1 MVLKFGRYGRLAL
14 LTCLLSRKQAG
25 DPWHDHTTSSRMY
38 QVRLYYTN
46 WRIIVSIPMPE
57 FARRRTEIIRTRL
70 IVTGLAMSGVAISC
84 AAAAAVTSPVL
95 TTRNES
101 GYASTVSTRGT
112 IDLQNPFF
120 QDLGT
125 NGRTCVHCHQPDAAW
140 SITPADLRQVFDK
153 TSGLDPVFRT
163 NDGSNSPLMDVS
175 TVEKRR
181 LAYSML
187 LNKGV
192 IRVGLPIPPGAEF
205 ELIAVDDPYRFASAA
220 ELSLF
225 RRPLPGT
232 NVRFVSAVMWDGR
245 ETLDPIT
252 NAQTLKSNLQRQAL
266 DATLGHAQASKEP
279 TPAQLR
285 EIVEFVFGL
294 HTTQTWDQA
303 AGALVAAGATAG
315 PVALMRE
322 PFFIGINDP
331 VGMNPT
337 GASFDPTAMRVFAAW
352 ENLTGL
358 SNDPSDPGETQNRT
372 AARQAVARGERIFN
386 TRTIALSNVGG
397 LNDTLSVPVLQGTCT
412 TCHDTPNV
420 GNHSVSMPLNIGISD
435 ENRRTPDMPLY
446 TLRSKL
452 RGRAVIKT
460 TDPGRALISGK
471 WADIGKFKGPTL
483 RALAARPPYFHNG
496 SAGTLTDVV
505 DFYDMRFSI
514 GFTAQ
519 EKQDLVAFLR
529 SL

>member
-1 MVLKFGRYGRLAL
+1 
-14 LTCLLSRKQAG
+14 
-25 DPWHDHTTSSRMY
+25 
-38 QVRLYYTN
+38 
-46 WRIIVSIPMPE
+46 
-57 FARRRTEIIRTRL
+57 
-70 IVTGLAMSGVAISC
+70 
-84 AAAAAVTSPVL
+84 
-95 TTRNES
+95 
-101 GYASTVSTRGT
+101 
-112 IDLQNPFF
+112 
-120 QDLGT
+120 
-125 NGRTCVHCHQPDAAW
+125 
-140 SITPADLRQVFDK
+140 
-153 TSGLDPVFRT
+153 
-163 NDGSNSPLMDVS
+163 
-175 TVEKRR
+175 
-181 LAYSML
+181 ML

-192 IRVGLPIPPGAEF
+192 IRVGLPIPQSAEF
-205 ELIAVDDPYRFASAA
+205 ELIATDDPYHFASAA

-245 ETLDPIT
+245 ETTVPIT
-252 NAQTLKSNLQRQAL
+252 NEQTLKSNLTRQAL
-266 DATLGHAQASKEP
+266 DATLGHAQASRNP

-285 EIVEFVFGL
+285 EIVEFVLGL
-294 HTTQTWDQA
+294 HTTQIWDQA
-303 AGALVAAGATAG
+303 AGALVARGATAG
-315 PVALMRE
+315 PVSLMRE
-322 PFFIGINDP
+322 PFYIGINDP

-337 GASFDPTAMRVFAAW
+337 GASFDPMAMRVFAPW
-352 ENLTGL
+352 DNLTGP
-358 SNDPSDPGETQNRT
+358 STDPSDLGETQNRN

-386 TRTIALSNVGG
+386 TRGIALSNVGG
-397 LNDTLSVPVLQGTCT
+397 LNDALNVQVLQGTCT

-435 ENRRTPDMPLY
+435 ENRRTSDMPLY

-452 RGRAVIKT
+452 TGEVVKT

-496 SAGTLTDVV
+496 SARTLADVV

>member
-1 MVLKFGRYGRLAL
+1 M
-14 LTCLLSRKQAG
+14 
-25 DPWHDHTTSSRMY
+25 
-38 QVRLYYTN
+38 
-46 WRIIVSIPMPE
+46 SIPMPN
-57 FARRRTEIIRTRL
+57 FARRRTEMIRTRL
-70 IVTGLAMSGVAISC
+70 IATGLAASAVAISY
-84 AAAAAVTSPVL
+84 AAFDAATPVL
-95 TTRNES
+95 MTRNEA
-101 GYASTVSTRGT
+101 GYASTVSTRGV
-112 IDLQNPFF
+112 IDRQNPFF

-140 SITPADLRQVFDK
+140 SITPANLQQVFDK
-153 TSGLDPVFRT
+153 SSGLDPVFRT
-163 NDGSNSPLMDVS
+163 NDGSNSPLTDVS

-181 LAYSML
+181 SAYSML

-192 IRVGLPIPPGAEF
+192 IRVGLPVPQSAEF

-252 NAQTLKSNLQRQAL
+252 NVQTLKSNLMHQAL

-279 TPAQLR
+279 APAQLR
-285 EIVEFVFGL
+285 EIVDFVFGL
-294 HTTQTWDQA
+294 HTTQVWDQA
-303 AGALVAAGATAG
+303 AGALVARGATAG

-337 GASFDPTAMRVFAAW
+337 GASFDPMAMRVFASW
-352 ENLTGL
+352 EHLTGL
-358 SNDPSDPGETQNRT
+358 SNDPSDLGETQDRN

-386 TRTIALSNVGG
+386 TRSIALSDVGG
-397 LNDTLSVPVLQGTCT
+397 LNDTLNVPVLQGTCT

-452 RGRAVIKT
+452 TGAVVKT

-496 SAGTLTDVV
+496 SARTLADIV
-505 DFYDMRFSI
+505 DFYDMRFSV